1 MRDQSRV
8 DADRASA
15 MLESAGQ
22 KAITAP
28 MLATFA
34 QTARQRMRLDGG
46 GYRRDH
52 LRVLA
57 QRVEINDG
65 EVRIMGSKSDL
76 LRTLVAAGGAGT
88 LPGFVPTWRRGCLM
102 ENLYSK
108 LLQQVSRRSRSLTGP
123 TSPIICTL
131 SALS

>member
-1 MRDQSRV
+1 MSSRLYDAIESGVADLDDPDLKDRIASLKAIRDQSRV

-28 MLATFA
+28 MLAKFA

-52 LRVLA
+52 LRALA
-57 QRVEINDG
+57 QRVEVNDG

-76 LRTLVAAGGAGT
+76 LRTLAAAGGSGT
-88 LPGFVPTWRRGCLM
+88 LPGAVPSFVP
-102 ENLYSK
+102 K
-108 LLQQVSRRSRSLTGP
+108 
-123 TSPIICTL
+123 
-131 SALS
+131 